1 MPGTINDYSNIT
13 NEVRKMKTS
22 FDTLTCKLFKSTKG
36 KAIAYGSI
44 LIDESF
50 TIRVNLYA
58 TENPNSK
65 YPFIVSWPS
74 VKNTKGEFVDQ
85 AFPVTAK
92 AREEILNAL
101 LDEYKKLDI

>member
-1 MPGTINDYSNIT
+1 
-13 NEVRKMKTS
+13 MKSS

-44 LIDESF
+44 TIDDSF
-50 TIRVNLYA
+50 VVRINVYHSS
-58 TENPNSK
+58 SK
-65 YPFIVSWPS
+65 DPYYIQFPT

-92 AREEILNAL
+92 ARTEILDMVL
-101 LDEYKKLDI
+101 EELKKLDI